1 MQEHIV
7 QHHVQV
13 GTGGLGAVA
22 GIGAGPGGRV
32 EAQVGA
38 IGGEGGA
45 RRGQGSQPREGSA
58 HEAQVHQKAV
68 AHQVERIEGQR
79 LHLAFVHRAP
89 LLSLSRTAP
98 GSSCKE
104 STLDFSGQKGLE

>member
-1 MQEHIV
+1 MQEHVV

-45 RRGQGSQPREGSA
+45 GSGQGGQPREGGA

-68 AHQVERIEGQR
+68 AHQVERIEGEGF
-79 LHLAFVHRAP
+79 HVVAAHRG
-89 LLSLSRTAP
+89 LLSLRDSREAGVSALHTARV
-98 GSSCKE
+98 
-104 STLDFSGQKGLE
+104 SGQKFSRF